1 MVAFVG
7 FHIRSTQPTYLSI
20 GLSIDDVKIVM
31 CIAWKL
37 MTLTLDLPSELEQY
51 LLHEANAQG
60 ISLEAMTLKVLA
72 NSIPTNQK
80 QAEAVKLLQSWL
92 DDEDDEEQ
100 QETGQYLIQ
109 ALDEDRLSD
118 RKLFPLEM
126 KGITW

>member
-1 MVAFVG
+1 
-7 FHIRSTQPTYLSI
+7 
-20 GLSIDDVKIVM
+20 
-31 CIAWKL
+31 
-37 MTLTLDLPSELEQY
+37 
-51 LLHEANAQG
+51 
-60 ISLEAMTLKVLA
+60 MTLKVLA
-72 NSIPTNQK
+72 KSIPANQK